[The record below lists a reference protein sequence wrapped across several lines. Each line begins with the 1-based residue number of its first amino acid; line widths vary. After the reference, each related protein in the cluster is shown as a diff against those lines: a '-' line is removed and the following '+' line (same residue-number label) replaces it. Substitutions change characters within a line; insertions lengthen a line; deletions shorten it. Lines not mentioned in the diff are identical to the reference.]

1 MQSAPKVALA
11 FFSITTLQKLKQFW
25 DRLSR
30 LAVTSYYWFNDLGET
45 LDFGDSCFLPSKM
58 IIIDHLPKSRV
69 DNGKELSD
77 DRNQLSFGVNH
88 MPFGSSKTK
97 TSGVI

>member
-1 MQSAPKVALA
+1 MHY
-11 FFSITTLQKLKQFW
+11 FIT
-25 DRLSR
+25 
-30 LAVTSYYWFNDLGET
+30 FNDLGET

-88 MPFGSSKTK
+88 FLIAQKLRILKSFGINS
-97 TSGVI
+97 

>member
-1 MQSAPKVALA
+1 M
-11 FFSITTLQKLKQFW
+11 I
-25 DRLSR
+25 
-30 LAVTSYYWFNDLGET
+30 LGET

-88 MPFGSSKTK
+88 AFWYIAQKLSLLKSKCL
-97 TSGVI
+97 TSLRFFL

>member
-1 MQSAPKVALA
+1 
-11 FFSITTLQKLKQFW
+11 
-25 DRLSR
+25 
-30 LAVTSYYWFNDLGET
+30 
-45 LDFGDSCFLPSKM
+45 M

-88 MPFGSSKTK
+88 MPFGSSKIK
-97 TSGVI
+97 TLGVILTTFHEGKKVFSKLDMKRI

>member
-1 MQSAPKVALA
+1 MQSVPKVAVA
-11 FFSITTLQKLKQFW
+11 FFGVTTLQKLRQ
-25 DRLSR
+25 LLGQTAQHSR
-30 LAVTSYYWFNDLGET
+30 LAVTSYWFNDLGET

-88 MPFGSSKTK
+88 AFW
-97 TSGVI
+97 